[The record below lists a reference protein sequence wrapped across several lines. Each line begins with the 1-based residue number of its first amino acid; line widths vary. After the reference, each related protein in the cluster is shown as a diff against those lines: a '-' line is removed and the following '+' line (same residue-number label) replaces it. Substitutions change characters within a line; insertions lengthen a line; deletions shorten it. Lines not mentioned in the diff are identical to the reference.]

1 MSAKPSPR
9 SGPSRRTPAERAA
22 IDARADAFPRP
33 PSNVQL
39 RALKALDRRILVYTR
54 AGWTNHQPGESLEY
68 FGTQTVDALCK
79 RGFARR
85 RLVGRTRRVTITAAG
100 RREAARH
107 R

>member
-9 SGPSRRTPAERAA
+9 GAPSRRTPAERAA
-22 IDARADAFPRP
+22 IDARAEAFPRP
-33 PSNVQL
+33 LSGVQI
-39 RALKALDRRILVYTR
+39 RAIKTLARGHFLYTR
-54 AGWTNHQPGESLEY
+54 AGWGRHNAGQCIEY